1 MDIVKRNNVSIR
13 GKGEQVILFA
23 HGYGCDQNMWRFV
36 TPAFFEDYKVVLFD
50 HVGSGKSDWS
60 AYENKKYANLQGY
73 ADDILEI
80 CEALKLEKIIL
91 IAHSVSTMIALL
103 AAKKKPNLFSK
114 LVMIGPSPRY
124 INDSEYYGGFSES
137 DILEMVD
144 ALDSNYLGW
153 SSSITPVIMGNPD
166 KPELTEE
173 LNNSFCLHD
182 PEIAKHFARVT
193 FLGDNRKDL
202 PDLITPTLILQCSQ
216 DIIAPTKV
224 GEYLNKHIPNS
235 RMVVLEATGHCPHLS
250 HPDETIEIIKNYL
263 DSNPL

>member
-1 MDIVKRNNVSIR
+1 MDIVKRNNVLIR
-13 GKGEQVILFA
+13 GRGEQVILFA
-23 HGYGCDQNMWRFV
+23 HGYGCDQNMWRFI
-36 TPAFFEDYKVVLFD
+36 TPAFLEDYKVVLFD

-60 AYENKKYANLQGY
+60 AYEKKKYANLQGY

-80 CEALKLEKIIL
+80 CETLKLEKVIL

-124 INDSEYYGGFSES
+124 INDPEYYGGFSEA

-193 FLGDNRKDL
+193 FLGDNRNDL
-202 PDLITPTLILQCSQ
+202 PDLHTPALILQCSQ
-216 DIIAPTKV
+216 DIIAPMKV
-224 GEYLNKHIPNS
+224 GEYLNKHIRNS
-235 RMVVLEATGHCPHLS
+235 QLVVLEATGHCPHLS
-250 HPDETIEIIKNYL
+250 HPSETIEIIKKYI
-263 DSNPL
+263 SSKA